1 MVDPLPND
9 VPAGITGASFARVT
23 SGAIPFLIS
32 SATVSEAEAQWL
44 CDDSAGLGAAGVLT
58 VSEQGNGSWKCV
70 LVGASGAPVPELEP
84 DAALAV
90 AAYLDGAGQ
99 LGRTDQLGAGVRL
112 EFGSGEQYTVA
123 RSRGNYK
130 VAGVRWSFAFPQQAQ
145 AEASDGTV
153 HADGLPVARPC
164 LTMTVGAPVSVVA
177 LADVSELEGLRL
189 DGHGPQLESGVL
201 ERSSTSFVVPHDP
214 LVDGGIAAV
223 SMRFH
228 HAPDERAGGSG
239 YSAGQ
244 RLSREYGSSAAA
256 AVAGSLAFQ
265 YWAGAGRDLAEG
277 WAVSQPSA
285 LVGVRLEP
293 RSASN
298 ASGTAQVTG
307 PARVVANIQLS

>member
-1 MVDPLPND
+1 MFDSLPND
-9 VPAGITGASFARVT
+9 VPARLSGASFARVT
-23 SGAIPFLIS
+23 SGAVPFLIS
-32 SATVSEAEAQWL
+32 SELALNESEAQWL
-44 CDDSAGLGAAGVLT
+44 CDDSAGIGSAGVLT

-99 LGRTDQLGAGVRL
+99 LASSGSQL
-112 EFGSGEQYTVA
+112 EFGSGEQYKVA
-123 RSRGNYK
+123 RSRSNYK

-153 HADGLPVARPC
+153 HAEGLPVARPC

-189 DGHGPQLESGVL
+189 DGHGPQLDSEVL

-228 HAPDERAGGSG
+228 HAPEDRAGDPG

-244 RLSREYGSSAAA
+244 KLSREYGSSAAA

-277 WAVSQPSA
+277 WAVSQPTA

-293 RSASN
+293 GSASN

>member
-9 VPAGITGASFARVT
+9 VPAGLTGASFARVT
-23 SGAIPFLIS
+23 TGAIPFLIS

-44 CDDSAGLGAAGVLT
+44 CDDAAGLGAAGVLT

-99 LGRTDQLGAGVRL
+99 LDAGVQL

-123 RSRGNYK
+123 RSRSNYK

-145 AEASDGTV
+145 SEASDGTV
-153 HADGLPVARPC
+153 HAEGLPVARPC

-177 LADVSELEGLRL
+177 LADVSELQGLRL
-189 DGHGPQLESGVL
+189 DGHGPQLDSEVL

-228 HAPDERAGGSG
+228 HAPDDRAGGSD

-293 RSASN
+293 GSASN

>member
-9 VPAGITGASFARVT
+9 VPAGLTGASFARVT

-90 AAYLDGAGQ
+90 ATYLDGAGQ
-99 LGRTDQLGAGVRL
+99 LASNGSQL

-145 AEASDGTV
+145 SEASDGTV
-153 HADGLPVARPC
+153 HAEGLPVARPC

-189 DGHGPQLESGVL
+189 DGHGPQLDSEVL

-228 HAPDERAGGSG
+228 HAPEDRAGGPG

-244 RLSREYGSSAAA
+244 KLSREYGSSAAA

-277 WAVSQPSA
+277 WAVSQPTA

-293 RSASN
+293 GSASN

>member
-1 MVDPLPND
+1 MKSRGLGD
-9 VPAGITGASFARVT
+9 VYKRQ
-23 SGAIPFLIS
+23 
-32 SATVSEAEAQWL
+32 TVSEAEAQWL
-44 CDDSAGLGAAGVLT
+44 CDDAAGLGAAGVLT

-99 LGRTDQLGAGVRL
+99 MDACVQL
-112 EFGSGEQYTVA
+112 EFGSCEQYTVA

-145 AEASDGTV
+145 TEASDGTV
-153 HADGLPVARPC
+153 HAEGLPVARPC
-164 LTMTVGAPVSVVA
+164 LTMTIGAPVSVVA
-177 LADVSELEGLRL
+177 LADVSELQGLRL
-189 DGHGPQLESGVL
+189 DGHGPQLDSEVL

-214 LVDGGIAAV
+214 LVEGGIAAV

-228 HAPDERAGGSG
+228 HAPDDREGGSD

-277 WAVSQPSA
+277 WAVSQPTA

-293 RSASN
+293 GSASN

>member
-9 VPAGITGASFARVT
+9 VPAGLTGASFARVT

-44 CDDSAGLGAAGVLT
+44 CDDAAGLGAAGVLT

-70 LVGASGAPVPELEP
+70 LVGTSGAPVPELEP

-99 LGRTDQLGAGVRL
+99 LASNGSQL

-123 RSRGNYK
+123 RSRSNYK

-145 AEASDGTV
+145 SEASDGTV
-153 HADGLPVARPC
+153 HAQGLPVARPC

-189 DGHGPQLESGVL
+189 DGHGPQLDSEVL

-214 LVDGGIAAV
+214 LVEGGIAAV

-228 HAPDERAGGSG
+228 HAPDDREGGSD

-277 WAVSQPSA
+277 WAVSQPAA
-285 LVGVRLEP
+285 LMGVRLEP
-293 RSASN
+293 GSASN